1 MLLKDLCKPAQAL
14 HTLPDTKTWHIKQH
28 TGTMLYCQ
36 QLANWRHEGVPTP
49 GACGLDT
56 PHKGMM
62 QCEEAQL
69 NHVWDE
75 NAPAAAL
82 DKLAPDGIE

>member
-1 MLLKDLCKPAQAL
+1 
-14 HTLPDTKTWHIKQH
+14 
-28 TGTMLYCQ
+28 MLYCQ

-49 GACGLDT
+49 AACGLDT

-69 NHVWDE
+69 KHFWDE

-82 DKLAPDGIE
+82 DKLAPDGTE